1 MRNDART
8 LTSGEIEAL
17 RLVASGVAR
26 ELIGEKRVL
35 KLVERK
41 LVESVLGGL
50 KVTSR
55 GEQLLKALQ

>member
-1 MRNDART
+1 M
-8 LTSGEIEAL
+8 EAL

-35 KLVERK
+35 RLVERE

-50 KVTSR
+50 RLTSK
-55 GEQLLKALQ
+55 GSQLLKAPE